1 MKKIELES
9 GSPIGGV
16 ITLPD
21 TSKWLSAQTFR
32 KRYMKRWKLTK
43 LSLTSVYGWMD
54 VELIENEYVRGAG
67 LLINPKSL
75 NVPPPKRGRPNK
87 KGAQQ

>member
-1 MKKIELES
+1 MPEELES

-16 ITLPD
+16 IILPD
-21 TSKWLSAQTFR
+21 TRKWLSAKDFR
-32 KRYMKRWKLTK
+32 ERYMKRWKLAK

-54 VELIENEYVRGAG
+54 SELIENEWVRGKG
-67 LLINPKSL
+67 KRINHKSL

-87 KGAQQ
+87 KQE

>member
-1 MKKIELES
+1 MKQIELES

-16 ITLPD
+16 ITIPD
-21 TSKWLSAQTFR
+21 TSKWLSAKSFR
-32 KRYMKRWKLTK
+32 DRYMKRWKLKK

-54 VELIENEYVRGAG
+54 MEIIENEWVRRKGK
-67 LLINPKSL
+67 LINPVSL

-87 KGAQQ
+87 KQE